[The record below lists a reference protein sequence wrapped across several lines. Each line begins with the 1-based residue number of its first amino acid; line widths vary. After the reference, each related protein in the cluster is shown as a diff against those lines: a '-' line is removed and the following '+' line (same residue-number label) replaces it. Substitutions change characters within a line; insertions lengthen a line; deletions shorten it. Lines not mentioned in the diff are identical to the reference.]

1 MDSRR
6 TAVVLALLLLTS
18 AGCSA
23 GDDNVPA
30 PACASTADPAALA
43 CRIGAAEDAIHD
55 PEVTPEALA
64 SAGRDAQDAYQEL
77 GAHPEWDAQVLGAL
91 DPARRDPARR
101 DPARYAAAAYR
112 ELTSLAGAP
121 GSNLPAWRVVDP
133 LPADTLRGL
142 YGEAQ
147 QRFGVDWT
155 VLAAVN
161 LVETRM
167 GRVVGLSSAGAQGPM
182 QFMPPTWAQ
191 YGLGGD
197 VWKPRDAILGAAN
210 YLAANG
216 GADPARLDRALKRYN
231 NDVRYVRAVR
241 NYAAMMTA
249 DPSAFVGLHA
259 WPVEYRSVVGDIPLN
274 TGYVSQRPIPVA
286 EWLAANPQPPP
297 AR

>member
-1 MDSRR
+1 MVSRLS
-6 TAVVLALLLLTS
+6 AVVLALLLLTS

-23 GDDNVPA
+23 GGGNAPG
-30 PACASTADPAALA
+30 PACASTPDPATLA
-43 CRIGAAEDAIHD
+43 CRIGAAEGVIHD
-55 PEVTPEALA
+55 PEVTREALA

-77 GAHPEWDAQVLGAL
+77 GSHPEWDAQVLAAL
-91 DPARRDPARR
+91 DPARRE
-101 DPARYAAAAYR
+101 PARYAADAYR
-112 ELTSLAGAP
+112 QLTSLAGAP
-121 GSNLPAWRVVDP
+121 GANLPAWRIVDP
-133 LPADTLRGL
+133 LPSDTLRGL

-197 VWKPRDAILGAAN
+197 VWQPRDAILGAAN

-241 NYAAMMTA
+241 DYAAMMAA
-249 DPSAFVGLHA
+249 DPRAFVGLHA
-259 WPVEYRSVVGDIPLN
+259 WPVEYRSVAGDIPLN
-274 TGYVSQRPIPVA
+274 TGYASARPIPVA
-286 EWLAANPQPPP
+286 EWLATNPPP
-297 AR
+297 AVR